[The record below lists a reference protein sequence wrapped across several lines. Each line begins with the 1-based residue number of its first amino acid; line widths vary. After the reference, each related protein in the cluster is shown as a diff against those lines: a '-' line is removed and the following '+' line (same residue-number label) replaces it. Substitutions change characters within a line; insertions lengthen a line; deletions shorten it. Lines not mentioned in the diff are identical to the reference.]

1 MKKFSFG
8 PATLVAAAFIGPG
21 TVTVCTL
28 AGSNY
33 GFTLLWALL
42 FSIATTIILQEMAA
56 RLGFFTKS
64 GLGQVLRKELQHPW
78 VRIFGIVLVL
88 SAIVIGNAAYE
99 AGNISGAVLG
109 ASPLFGEIF
118 NRQWICISIAAI
130 AFVILYI
137 GKYKWIERSMV
148 ALVIVMSLCFLVTA
162 ILTKPDIS
170 SIIKGLFIPR
180 IDNSN
185 LLIIMALIGTT
196 VVPYNLFLHASL
208 VNEKWKN
215 TDIKSIRKDTFLSII
230 LGGIISMAVLV
241 CAGAT
246 QGQAIESAQ
255 DMARGL
261 EPLLGKFAITTIST
275 GLFAAGITSAITA
288 PLAAAYAATGILG
301 LKNNTRSRSFRLI
314 WMLILFS
321 GLFFSLQKI
330 NPVQII
336 HFAQIAN
343 AILLPLIATFLI
355 WVVNRRSSMNE
366 YVNKTWQNAL
376 GIMVVAI
383 TIALSVKSFLLIF

>member
-1 MKKFSFG
+1 MRKLSFG

-33 GFTLLWALL
+33 GFSLLWALL
-42 FSIATTIILQEMAA
+42 FSIVTTIILQEMAA

-64 GLGQVLRKELQHPW
+64 GLGQALRSELQHPW
-78 VRIFGIVLVL
+78 ARIFGIVLVL

-109 ASPLFGEIF
+109 ASPLIGELF
-118 NRQWICISIAAI
+118 NRQWICVSIAAI

-162 ILTKPDIS
+162 VLTKPDIS
-170 SIIKGLFIPR
+170 SIIKGMFIPR
-180 IDNSN
+180 INNSN

-208 VNEKWKN
+208 VNEKWKD
-215 TDIKSIRKDTFLSII
+215 TDIKNIRKDTFVSII

-241 CAGAT
+241 CAAAT

-261 EPLLGKFAITTIST
+261 EPLLGKFAIAAIST

-301 LKNNTRSRSFRLI
+301 LKYNTRSLSFRLV
-314 WMLILFS
+314 WMFILFS

-355 WVVNRRSSMNE
+355 WVVNRRSSMNQ

-376 GIMVVAI
+376 GIVVVSI